1 MITVNLRRF
10 AGAILSGAV
19 VLAVP
24 TSAIAAVHPSTP
36 AARPAASLSSSASSS
51 FATSAFCAV
60 TWGSLGVRDQ
70 RQAATVLTDVRSGRH
85 TCFDRLVVD
94 LDGPVTGYS
103 VHYVDRVTSPASG
116 ATVALRGGARVEIVV
131 NAATYDRAGHPVY
144 QPTHPRELVDP
155 TGYRTFRQVA
165 LAGSFEGQTT
175 IGLGVRGRLPM
186 KVTVL
191 PAADGGTRL
200 VIDVAHHW

>member
-24 TSAIAAVHPSTP
+24 TSAIAAVPPSAS
-36 AARPAASLSSSASSS
+36 AARPVATYSTNYTTSAS
-51 FATSAFCAV
+51 CAV
-60 TWGSLGVRDQ
+60 VWGSLGSRDT
-70 RQAATVLTDVRSGRH
+70 RWGAAVVTDVRSGRH
-85 TCFDRLVVD
+85 TCYDRLVVD
-94 LDGPVTGYS
+94 LDAPATGYS
-103 VHYVDRVTSPASG
+103 VHYVDHVTSPASG

-131 NAATYDRAGHPVY
+131 NAATYDQGGHLVY
-144 QPTHPRELVDP
+144 RPQHRRELVDV

-175 IGLGVRGRLPM
+175 IGLGVRARLPM
-186 KVTVL
+186 KVMVL
-191 PAADGGTRL
+191 PASHGGTRL